1 MFGGV
6 VGTRPRRR
14 QSESPQVV
22 HQVPSG
28 SVTSTPPPPP
38 PSTSTVSST
47 SAANSDGNHPAP
59 MTPPLPPT
67 SPLPTSPPLFDFETV
82 SEYII
87 PKQELCDRLVTVCTN
102 KYRIL
107 GYPVC
112 LEDGKYAR
120 NEFIFN
126 FAIVLDEG
134 VEYSTYKSVVRKV
147 AKLFRALEEQSG
159 FLSNEVTAM
168 GVFALIEQVLEDLN
182 NYSECMIP
190 INESNTINI
199 KLFPT
204 YAPPPQV
211 KAFHVPVCTV
221 QLENLMD
228 VNWDLT
234 MQKIVPF
241 IDGINSV
248 RRISELADADYNLTR
263 KCIEHLLYYGCLIM
277 VDVFQFSAIYACTAE
292 ISILVQDP
300 SLQEECQAYVSYSSP
315 RIPFPFLLQLYT
327 SLTQGLTLKKWCMEN
342 ATKLKGIDVRR
353 FISFGIVKGFLY
365 RSHRYP
371 VPAEGKVDKA
381 LPLARYLDGGHHF
394 DEICTDLQASEKE
407 VMGMLE
413 GRDVQ
418 IVHR

>member
-1 MFGGV
+1 MFTGV
-6 VGTRPRRR
+6 VGTRRR
-14 QSESPQVV
+14 QSESMIKSIFYSRFHPGKGPQVV

-28 SVTSTPPPPP
+28 SQSHNTALTPPTTTTSTSPP
-38 PSTSTVSST
+38 
-47 SAANSDGNHPAP
+47 
-59 MTPPLPPT
+59 
-67 SPLPTSPPLFDFETV
+67 PTSPPLFDFETV

-112 LEDGKYAR
+112 LEDRKYER

-126 FAIVLDEG
+126 FAIVLDEDV

-147 AKLFRALEEQSG
+147 AKLFKALEEQSG
-159 FLSNEVTAM
+159 FLSNEVTAV

-234 MQKIVPF
+234 MQRIVPF

-248 RRISELADADYNLTR
+248 RRISELADADYSLTR

-292 ISILVQDP
+292 ISTLVQDP

-353 FISFGIVKGFLY
+353 FVSFGIVKGFLY
-365 RSHRYP
+365 RSHKYP
-371 VPAEGKVDKA
+371 VPAEGKVDRA

-394 DEICTDLQASEKE
+394 DEICTDLQVSEKD